1 MVSSCTVAFSD
12 TWSDA
17 ARHPQPPL
25 CIPGLDH
32 LQKAL
37 STSRQKLKINKN
49 VSQHSPQGE
58 PGFARAAGT
67 QAAGIGRSDPCQ
79 PCTVTCCNPGRR
91 QPLQPGVRTADAP
104 GGHPLSHREGQDHSQ
119 RACELAGRE
128 PCLEGSHCLFSTYTP
143 HPPPFQYPLSGLV
156 SSQSFL
162 YFTFLR
168 FNYVIRTTG
177 IRIWSAR
184 IHISNCYQQRKWAQ
198 HAHARVDVGCSPQST
213 HGYL

>member
-1 MVSSCTVAFSD
+1 MQGQQEPKLLALVGLTLANLRS
-12 TWSDA
+12 
-17 ARHPQPPL
+17 PL
-25 CIPGLDH
+25 CAVILEDDSPCSPGLGKQM
-32 LQKAL
+32 L
-37 STSRQKLKINKN
+37 
-49 VSQHSPQGE
+49 
-58 PGFARAAGT
+58 
-67 QAAGIGRSDPCQ
+67 
-79 PCTVTCCNPGRR
+79 
-91 QPLQPGVRTADAP
+91 PGVTPFPIWKGRITPSKPVSWHTGNPAWRDPIAYLVHH
-104 GGHPLSHREGQDHSQ
+104 HPH
-119 RACELAGRE
+119 
-128 PCLEGSHCLFSTYTP
+128 
-143 HPPPFQYPLSGLV
+143 FQYPLSGLV